1 MRFFPSL
8 PLQSNTH
15 WPRKIFSGIQPTGSL
30 HLGNYLGAVRK
41 WLEFQKATDNMTI
54 CIVDMHSITLPHNPP
69 YLRENIFTMAA
80 TLLAC
85 GIDPSRTTLFVQS
98 AVMEHAEFNW
108 ILSSLTTMPR
118 LAQLP
123 QFKEKSKKVRDV
135 PLGLYVYP
143 VLQAAD
149 IMLYK

>member
-1 MRFFPSL
+1 
-8 PLQSNTH
+8 
-15 WPRKIFSGIQPTGSL
+15 
-30 HLGNYLGAVRK
+30 
-41 WLEFQKATDNMTI
+41 MTI

-69 YLRENIFTMAA
+69 ILRENIFNMAA

-85 GIDPSRTTLFVQS
+85 GIDPAKSTIFVQS
-98 AVMEHAEFNW
+98 AVMEHCEFNW